1 VESPVAAASMRTFR
15 TRIPALCCGPRRPK
29 VSSTTQTHACVKP
42 SFGLLRTRVGV
53 LNRYGGSTDGQVKR
67 PRKASFIYE
76 YILGFVELGKG
87 ICRDSVGF

>member
-67 PRKASFIYE
+67 PRKAFFIYE
-76 YILGFVELGKG
+76 YILGFVEQGKG